1 MWWGINDIRCLS
13 ISIFPSSA
21 IWYLRDL
28 THLTICVLYCLNMYY
43 ANQRLNTIGL
53 RLQFLVYALK
63 NPNYFKCSKSSQ
75 CPSRYFRQKAN
86 LLLPMI
92 LLTQCL
98 SDSVI
103 FVSPMF
109 WLSMFNIYVVIIK
122 GFGKSSSLSLICK
135 KGHYEHKIWDKM
147 FFAPKI
153 KFKTIV
159 SFFWKSFFFLSSLF
173 KFSWKKL
180 DFHEWWLHGWK
191 KKPKDHITFLGVIY
205 SVLQFIYC
213 KSPGD
218 SWRYIY
224 SPSSGTLWIFVW

>member
-103 FVSPMF
+103 FVSLMF
-109 WLSMFNIYVVIIK
+109 WLSIFNIYVVIIK

-159 SFFWKSFFFLSSLF
+159 SFFWKSFFFIKLIQIFL
-173 KFSWKKL
+173 KEIRFSWMMTAWMKKTTQRPHNISGGYL
-180 DFHEWWLHGWK
+180 FCSAIHLLQVPGWQ
-191 KKPKDHITFLGVIY
+191 LEIY
-205 SVLQFIYC
+205 LFSQ
-213 KSPGD
+213 
-218 SWRYIY
+218 
-224 SPSSGTLWIFVW
+224 

>member
-1 MWWGINDIRCLS
+1 MTFNKSFLCLVKFTSDSHLQPTTSCSSCILMLLTNKEYLITLWWGINDIRCLS

-98 SDSVI
+98 SDSMI
-103 FVSPMF
+103 FVSLMF
-109 WLSMFNIYVVIIK
+109 LLSTFNIFVVIIK

-147 FFAPKI
+147 FLHQ
-153 KFKTIV
+153 
-159 SFFWKSFFFLSSLF
+159 KSNL
-173 KFSWKKL
+173 
-180 DFHEWWLHGWK
+180 
-191 KKPKDHITFLGVIY
+191 
-205 SVLQFIYC
+205 
-213 KSPGD
+213 
-218 SWRYIY
+218 
-224 SPSSGTLWIFVW
+224 

>member
-1 MWWGINDIRCLS
+1 MTFNKSFLCLVKFTSDSHLQPTTSCSSCILMLLTNKEYLITLWWGINDIRCLS

-86 LLLPMI
+86 LLLPLI

-103 FVSPMF
+103 FVSLMF
-109 WLSMFNIYVVIIK
+109 WLSIFNIYVVIIK
-122 GFGKSSSLSLICK
+122 GFGKSSFLSLICK

-147 FFAPKI
+147 FLHQ
-153 KFKTIV
+153 
-159 SFFWKSFFFLSSLF
+159 KSNL
-173 KFSWKKL
+173 
-180 DFHEWWLHGWK
+180 
-191 KKPKDHITFLGVIY
+191 
-205 SVLQFIYC
+205 
-213 KSPGD
+213 
-218 SWRYIY
+218 
-224 SPSSGTLWIFVW
+224 

>member
-1 MWWGINDIRCLS
+1 MKFTSDSHLQPTTSCSSCILMLLTNKEYLITLWWGINDIRCLS

-86 LLLPMI
+86 LLLPLI

-98 SDSVI
+98 SDSMI
-103 FVSPMF
+103 FVSLMF
-109 WLSMFNIYVVIIK
+109 LLSTFNIFVVIIK
-122 GFGKSSSLSLICK
+122 GFGKSSFLSLICK

-147 FFAPKI
+147 FLHQ
-153 KFKTIV
+153 
-159 SFFWKSFFFLSSLF
+159 KSNL
-173 KFSWKKL
+173 
-180 DFHEWWLHGWK
+180 
-191 KKPKDHITFLGVIY
+191 
-205 SVLQFIYC
+205 
-213 KSPGD
+213 
-218 SWRYIY
+218 
-224 SPSSGTLWIFVW
+224 

>member
-1 MWWGINDIRCLS
+1 MFVHIN
-13 ISIFPSSA
+13 ISIFC
-21 IWYLRDL
+21 DL
-28 THLTICVLYCLNMYY
+28 VFERSDPLNNLCFVLFEYVLCKP
-43 ANQRLNTIGL
+43 RLNSIGL

-103 FVSPMF
+103 FVSLMF
-109 WLSMFNIYVVIIK
+109 LLSIFNIYVVIIK

-159 SFFWKSFFFLSSLF
+159 SFFWKSFFFWSSLF
-173 KFSWKKL
+173 KFSWKK
-180 DFHEWWLHGWK
+180 
-191 KKPKDHITFLGVIY
+191 
-205 SVLQFIYC
+205 
-213 KSPGD
+213 
-218 SWRYIY
+218 
-224 SPSSGTLWIFVW
+224 

>member
-1 MWWGINDIRCLS
+1 MTFNKSFLCLVKFTSDRHIQPTTSCSSCILMLLTNKEYLITLWWGINDIRCLS

-28 THLTICVLYCLNMYY
+28 THLTICVLYSLNMYY

-103 FVSPMF
+103 FVSLMF
-109 WLSMFNIYVVIIK
+109 WLSIFNIYVVIIK

-147 FFAPKI
+147 FLHQ
-153 KFKTIV
+153 
-159 SFFWKSFFFLSSLF
+159 KSNL
-173 KFSWKKL
+173 
-180 DFHEWWLHGWK
+180 
-191 KKPKDHITFLGVIY
+191 
-205 SVLQFIYC
+205 
-213 KSPGD
+213 
-218 SWRYIY
+218 
-224 SPSSGTLWIFVW
+224 